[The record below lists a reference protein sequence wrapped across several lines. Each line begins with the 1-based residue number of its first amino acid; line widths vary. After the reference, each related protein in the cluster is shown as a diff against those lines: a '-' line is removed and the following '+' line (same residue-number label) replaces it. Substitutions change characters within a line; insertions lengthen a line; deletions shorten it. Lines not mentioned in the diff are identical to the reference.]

1 MDRAAQNGMV
11 RGARRGRPRRMPA
24 SDTLTYQAMQ
34 MLATLH
40 MSASEVA
47 LALGCNQSTVTRAA
61 ERLGAQTAID
71 TLLGRMARLEARLE
85 ALEGRG
91 KADAGMDADVIS
103 RMRAGQ
109 LAERLE
115 RVRQAR
121 RRN

>member
-1 MDRAAQNGMV
+1 
-11 RGARRGRPRRMPA
+11 
-24 SDTLTYQAMQ
+24 
-34 MLATLH
+34 